1 MELVFLGAILL
12 AAMATVD
19 IPEAREEEEGAIAD
33 LRDRGQ
39 KPYGV
44 RG

>member
-1 MELVFLGAILL
+1 MELIVLGAILV

-19 IPEAREEEEGAIAD
+19 IPEAHAADEGSEAD
-33 LRDRGQ
+33 LYHQGQ